1 MILITTKLKL
11 NQIYPVPPSNDD
23 VVDLSS
29 AQDID
34 GDKTFHHTIKIN
46 AASGYNTGL
55 ALINISSERN
65 QRMISGY
72 AGDMTS
78 IIGSIYW
85 NKNFTTNNNR
95 VGLRATKDDGGSYAD
110 LYVSINPDGTPI
122 TYAPTPSTS
131 DNSTK
136 IATTAYVKAQNYAT
150 LASPALT
157 GTPTA
162 PTAAVSTNNTQIAT
176 TAFVK
181 NQNYITSNDYAR
193 LKSCMVMQ
201 SSSTSTNPWYKVCSV
216 LCNVENWDPQITFLV
231 EQTYGSHAFG
241 ILRLHLRT
249 NGSKVLDPNV
259 CTITWLINSGFA
271 TNEFVLVLPTAA
283 SSTAELWTSIPA
295 AWVGR
300 RFSVLSEGTR
310 TDAYQNNW
318 TLYNASSAGQAASI
332 TTSGTQIVSS

>member
-1 MILITTKLKL
+1 M
-11 NQIYPVPPSNDD
+11 
-23 VVDLSS
+23 S
-29 AQDID
+29 ATNR
-34 GDKTFHHTIKIN
+34 KFHIC
-46 AASGYNTGL
+46 
-55 ALINISSERN
+55 
-65 QRMISGY
+65 
-72 AGDMTS
+72 
-78 IIGSIYW
+78 
-85 NKNFTTNNNR
+85 
-95 VGLRATKDDGGSYAD
+95 DGGVNDETLTNVDFGWSWDDIAGSGFAFRSVDYGSEENAERGAFIMWARDASNSYS
-110 LYVSINPDGTPI
+110 LTGKCDGTLTWSGP
-122 TYAPTPSTS
+122 APTTS
-131 DNSTK
+131 DNSNK

-176 TAFVK
+176 TAYVK

-216 LCNVENWDPQITFLV
+216 LCNGVNWDPQITFLV
-231 EQTYGSHAFG
+231 EETYGSHNFG

-249 NGSKVLDPNV
+249 NGNKILDTNAS
-259 CTITWLINSGFA
+259 TIKWLINSGFT
-271 TNEFVLVLPTAA
+271 TNQFVLVLPTAS